1 MLRQPSQKFWPKI
14 VIQYIFYSN
23 FYLHFLRSCCVNIFK
38 IVGIV
43 SEKIGKYISQFPILF
58 LPLCDMVSICL
69 IRKGKYDWFL
79 HKGFSLIGLFFFCI
93 CCNLSVAQNILPKQ
107 KDFLFLN
114 LFIHIL
120 HPFVLKHLIIF
131 VTVTQSN
138 FTVF

>member
-69 IRKGKYDWFL
+69 IRKGKYNWFL
-79 HKGFSLIGLFFFCI
+79 YKGLLFDWPIFLLYLLQFF
-93 CCNLSVAQNILPKQ
+93 VVQNILPRQ
-107 KDFLFLN
+107 QIFLFLN
-114 LFIHIL
+114 LFHHFL
-120 HPFVLKHLIIF
+120 HLFVHKHLRIF
-131 VTVTQSN
+131 VTVMQSN
-138 FTVF
+138 FTAF